1 MLSCAPD
8 PLARFNV
15 LRTHHP
21 DELHHRLSP
30 LYAVSKFELPRSK
43 VPFDATL
50 NHFWLQDVGVS
61 FARYGAPVQIT
72 LSNTDFFTQGFGV
85 RGRGEAKSD
94 GKLFTVG
101 LGRGGSAGPGATAQ
115 LNYRA
120 GLEHIFFRVTPE
132 AVARKLSALLGNPTN
147 RPLKLDGVFNEAV
160 VAAQFRL
167 LQFAISELDR
177 GANALP
183 AACMTE
189 LSQSLIVT
197 YLYAN
202 RNNYSE
208 LLDATVPCTG
218 PWQVQ
223 RAMEFIEANWDQPI
237 SIDALADVTESSARS
252 LFLTFKKSR
261 GCSPMSFVRHI
272 RMKRAREMLSQP
284 TPETTV
290 SSVVATC
297 RFSNAGHFSKM
308 YFEAFGELPS
318 ETLNKGRR
326 RYG

>member
-1 MLSCAPD
+1 MSRVVY
-8 PLARFNV
+8 PLERFNV
-15 LRTHHP
+15 LRTRHP
-21 DELHHRLSP
+21 DELCQRLSP

-85 RGRGEAKSD
+85 RGQGEARSG
-94 GKLFTVG
+94 GKLFVVG
-101 LGRGGSAGPGATAQ
+101 SGRGGSAGPGATAH
-115 LNYRA
+115 LDYRA
-120 GLEHIFFRVTPE
+120 GLEHIFIRITPE
-132 AVARKLSALLGNPTN
+132 AIDRKLSALLGNPAN
-147 RPLKLDGVFNEAV
+147 RPLKLDGIYDQAV
-160 VAAQFRL
+160 LAAQFRL
-167 LQFAISELDR
+167 LQFVITELDR
-177 GANALP
+177 GADALP

-189 LSQSLIVT
+189 FSQSLIVA

-208 LLDATVPCTG
+208 LLEAAMPSTA

-223 RAMEFIEANWDQPI
+223 RAMEYIEANWDQPI
-237 SIDALADVTESSARS
+237 SIEALAEVTQSSARS
-252 LFLTFKKSR
+252 LFLTFRKSR
-261 GCSPMSFVRHI
+261 GCSPMAFVRHV
-272 RMKRAREMLSQP
+272 RLKRAKEMLSQP

-290 SSVVATC
+290 SSVVASC
-297 RFSNAGHFSKM
+297 RFSNPGHFSKM

-326 RYG
+326 RYS